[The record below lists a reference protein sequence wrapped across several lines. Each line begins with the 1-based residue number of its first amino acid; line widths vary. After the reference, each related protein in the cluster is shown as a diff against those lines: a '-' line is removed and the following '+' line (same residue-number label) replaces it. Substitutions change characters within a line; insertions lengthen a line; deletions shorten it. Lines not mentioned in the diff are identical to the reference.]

1 MNPVNDTFLTSSAD
15 RTVRLWDL
23 QNAASISVME
33 MPKSGKGIAMD
44 PTGFPLAAFD
54 CTGLVFGI
62 AAPLDANAG
71 YVSQQFILDQGSI
84 RKVFMIVI
92 AIHFLIQ

>member
-1 MNPVNDTFLTSSAD
+1 MSMNPVDDTFLSSSAD

-23 QNAASISVME
+23 QKAGTLASME
-33 MPKSGKGIAMD
+33 MPKGRGVD
-44 PTGFPLAAFD
+44 PTGCPIAAFD

-71 YVSQQFILDQGSI
+71 HVSES
-84 RKVFMIVI
+84 
-92 AIHFLIQ
+92 